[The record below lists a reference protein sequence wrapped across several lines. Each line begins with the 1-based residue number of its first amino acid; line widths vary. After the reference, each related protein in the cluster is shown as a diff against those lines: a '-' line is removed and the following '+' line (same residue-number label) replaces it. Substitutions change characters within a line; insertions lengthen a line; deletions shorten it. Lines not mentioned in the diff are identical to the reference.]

1 MSYNSFKTSDLTSL
15 NKNFKNM
22 NPIVFVN
29 ALSQKTKSKSPNYTF
44 ITNEKNEFRCKM
56 EYNGKTFKGKD
67 YRQNKRIAK
76 HYAARKAVKYLIDN
90 LPAKLV
96 KEITQTTFSAA
107 QLPKKKREVG
117 ESEVLPSIRWYQKIL
132 KQFPQKRPVVLLLEF
147 CQYHKLGFPVY
158 HENHDEKGRYKFDLR
173 VGSREFKPNRSFLH
187 MPKSKDHVAEKGFIA
202 LFSDFCDKEQRE
214 LNVRKA
220 QNGKYRLH
228 SNYSRPTLCPSQDAL
243 GSTHVSSVIGSL
255 SASALIE
262 CHLQK
267 QNQDQQTSI
276 SKYWTVL
283 NAGSEEVV
291 DMEIDEVDDVYYL
304 RVLLEAEPKQEDF
317 HDLILK
323 IVRSHG
329 YHPYL
334 PPPPCNSEPM
344 QIRKKSVIYKKYV
357 SLLHE
362 ICQAKKWVKPIYNI
376 EEVEGGFK
384 CNVQGKDFNFMS
396 NNICY
401 TKSNAME
408 EAAKMAYQYF
418 VKEQERNIR
427 VQKHKEKTKKR
438 TFFNNRNLY
447 PGVWS
452 KPSRGFQCY

>member
-1 MSYNSFKTSDLTSL
+1 
-15 NKNFKNM
+15 M
-22 NPIVFVN
+22 NPIVFLNV
-29 ALSQKTKSKSPNYTF
+29 LSQKTKIKPPIYAF
-44 ITNEKNEFRCKM
+44 ITNEKDEFRCKM

-96 KEITQTTFSAA
+96 KEITQATFNAA
-107 QLPKKKREVG
+107 QLSQKKKKDG

-158 HENHDEKGRYKFDLR
+158 HENHDERGRYRFDLR

-187 MPKSKDHVAEKGFIA
+187 IPKSKDHVAEKGFIA

-214 LNVRKA
+214 LDARKA
-220 QNGKYRLH
+220 QNGKYGFH
-228 SNYSRPTLCPSQDAL
+228 SNYLCPTCPSQNAP
-243 GSTHVSSVIGSL
+243 GSTHISSQLGS
-255 SASALIE
+255 SSPASAFVE
-262 CHLQK
+262 CYLQK
-267 QNQDQQTSI
+267 QSQDQQTLI
-276 SKYWTVL
+276 SKSRKVL
-283 NAGSEEVV
+283 NEGSEEIV

-317 HDLILK
+317 RDLILK
-323 IVRSHG
+323 TVRSHG

-344 QIRKKSVIYKKYV
+344 QIRKKSIIYKRYV

-362 ICQAKKWVKPIYNI
+362 ICQAKKWVKPTYNI

-384 CNVQGKDFNFMS
+384 CNVQGKDFNFIS
-396 NNICY
+396 NKICY

-408 EAAKMAYQYF
+408 EAAKMAYQHF
-418 VKEQERNIR
+418 VKEQKRNTR
-427 VQKHKEKTKKR
+427 VHKHKEKTKR
-438 TFFNNRNLY
+438 TFFDNGNLY
-447 PGVWS
+447 PDAWS
-452 KPSRGFQCY
+452 KPGQVFRCYR